1 VRIEFSY
8 TRGPDH
14 YAGHPSVPAR
24 HPSATPSYVIAAII
38 FLAGAALSVAALIAR
53 AGQAISCG
61 ALGVLLGASIAVAAR
76 QRRKARFVMPPSA
89 MELRQWVVSDEGVE
103 IAGESSS
110 ATAAWAAFRYV
121 LELPH
126 TYLFVLKDPAD
137 KRSFDIPRRPL
148 TPSDD
153 EAVRAAIAQHGI
165 SFYTRPMVS

>member
-1 VRIEFSY
+1 VRIEFTY

-24 HPSATPSYVIAAII
+24 HPSATPSYLIAAFI
-38 FLAGAALSVAALIAR
+38 FLAGAALSVAALIAH
-53 AGQAISCG
+53 AGQAVSCG
-61 ALGVLLGASIAVAAR
+61 GLGVLLGASIAVAAG

-89 MELRQWVVSDEGVE
+89 MEPRRWAVSGEGIE
-103 IAGESSS
+103 ITGPSSS
-110 ATAAWAAFRYV
+110 ATAVWAAFRYV

-137 KRSFDIPRRPL
+137 RRSFDIPRRPL
-148 TPSDD
+148 SSSDD
-153 EAVRAAIAQHGI
+153 EAVRAVIAQHGI